1 MKYGRSLVD
10 LATELERQITTKQDM
25 IVPTPLMHHVTG
37 DDGTSVLNIETP
49 DGVRTFSTTENCR
62 RQLADR
68 LKIPFAYFE
77 RMRADQQTLLD
88 NNINTWLQAAPEQ
101 RMVRVLDGR
110 ARAFLSDRY
119 RRLDN
124 YDLLAH
130 VYPMLRELP
139 GARIDSCEV
148 TDSRMYL
155 KVVTS
160 KVQYELQPGDVVH
173 AGVVISNSETGQGSL
188 SVSPLVYRLVCRN
201 GLIAADH
208 AMRKTHVGR
217 LTDASTEEVTIFKED
232 TLQAD
237 DAAFFLKVRDV
248 VQSAISEATFSLIA
262 ERMRKTLGI
271 KLSGDPVK
279 AVDKL
284 AVRYLLADHERV
296 GVLRSLIGEGDLT
309 GFGLVNAI
317 TGYAQEVGEYDRSVE
332 LEAIGGK
339 MLEQSAK
346 EWAELT
352 EAA

>member
-10 LATELERQITTKQDM
+10 LAAELERQIATKQDM
-25 IVPTPLMHHVTG
+25 IVPTPLMHQVTS
-37 DDGTSVLNIETP
+37 DDGTSVLNNETP
-49 DGVRTFSTTENCR
+49 EGVRTFNTTENCR

-68 LKIPFAYFE
+68 LKIPYAYFE
-77 RMRADQQTLLD
+77 RMRADQPMLLD
-88 NNINTWLQAAPEQ
+88 RNVDTWLHSQPEQ
-101 RMVRVLDGR
+101 RLVRTLDGK

-130 VYPMLRELP
+130 VYPMLRDLP
-139 GARIDSCEV
+139 GARVESCDV

-160 KVQYELQPGDVVH
+160 KVQYELQPGDVAH

-217 LTDASTEEVTIFKED
+217 LTEASNDEVTIFKED
-232 TLQAD
+232 TLAAD
-237 DAAFFLKVRDV
+237 DAAFFLKVRDT
-248 VQSAISEATFSLIA
+248 VQAAVSELTFSLIA

-271 KLSGDPVK
+271 KLTGDPVK

-284 AVRYLLADHERV
+284 AVRYLLQEHEKA
-296 GVLRSLIGEGDLT
+296 GVLRSLINEGDLT
-309 GFGLVNAI
+309 GFGLVNAV
-317 TGYAQEVGEYDRSVE
+317 TGYAQQVELYDRSTE

-339 MLEQSAK
+339 MLEQSPK
-346 EWAELT
+346 DWAGIA